1 MYKKSIEKLSNKN
14 IKALTGTAVVWIS
27 GIISAVVAGIT
38 SLGIVESVKI
48 ASVTA
53 RVRGINLKYFC

>member
-1 MYKKSIEKLSNKN
+1 MGKILNNN
-14 IKALTGTAVVWIS
+14 INALTGTAVVWIS
-27 GIISAVVAGIT
+27 GIISAVLASSGIT
-38 SLGIVESVKI
+38 SPGIVESVKI